1 MQSLLEITDVHKT
14 YRIGPAVVP
23 VLSGA
28 NLSVAEGEF
37 VAITGASGSGK
48 STLLHIAGAL
58 DRADTGTVS
67 FKGQALNRMS
77 SGQRH
82 VMRNRSVGFVFQLYH
97 LLPEL
102 NVLENVMLP
111 AMVAAPTWMA
121 LVRARPRKRQALALL
136 EEFGLVERLHHRP
149 GQLSGGERQRVAIA
163 RALINEPAV
172 LLADE
177 PTGNLDPKT
186 GQTILD
192 VLLRLHKDKGQT
204 IILVT
209 HDAQI
214 AALADR
220 TVRLLDGRVQVASQG

>member
-14 YRIGPAVVP
+14 YRIGPAVVA

-58 DRADTGTVS
+58 DRADSGTVS

-82 VMRNRSVGFVFQLYH
+82 FMRNRSFGFVFQLYH

-121 LVRARPRKRQALALL
+121 LVRARPRKPQALALL
-136 EEFGLVERLHHRP
+136 DEFGLAERLHHRP

-209 HDAQI
+209 HDPQI

-220 TVRLLDGRVQVASQG
+220 TVRLLDGRVQVA